1 MEDLEIILKVKAGDR
16 EAYSFLV
23 EKYHRPLLN
32 FIYQLLGNP
41 SAVEDIGQE
50 VFFSAYQ
57 SLKTFDPSRGTPF
70 SAWLFI
76 IARNKVYGEL
86 RKRRPHF
93 PLEDFFH
100 LPGKDEGP
108 EEILLSKERVEA
120 VRKCLKDLPENHR
133 RALMARLEGKSDD
146 GAPSGTVKA
155 RFFRAKQMLR
165 VQLEKRF
172 GGLGHG

>member
-1 MEDLEIILKVKAGDR
+1 MEVILKVKAGDR
-16 EAYSFLV
+16 EAFSSLV

-32 FIYQLLGNP
+32 FINQLLGNP
-41 SAVEDIGQE
+41 SAVEDVGQE
-50 VFFSAYQ
+50 VFLSAYQ
-57 SLKTFDPSRGTPF
+57 SLKNFDPSRGTPF

-76 IARNKVYGEL
+76 IARNKVYDEL
-86 RKRRPHF
+86 RKRRSTF
-93 PLEDFFH
+93 PLEDFFY

-108 EEILLSKERVEA
+108 EELLLSKERVEA
-120 VRKCLKDLPENHR
+120 VRECLKVLPENHR
-133 RALMARLEGKSDD
+133 RALMARLEGHRE
-146 GAPSGTVKA
+146 GGVPSGTVKA